1 MTPTSGTTAIAP
13 ACDKAGRFDQ
23 VSIGLHWLTLALV
36 LAQFATAWMVDQSGG
51 AGGNP
56 ALWLAIHRSGGVAA
70 WIVVASRLAWRR
82 LFAHL
87 PPFPASMP
95 RVQQWAAKANEY
107 GLYALLLLQPL
118 TGLGD
123 TLFRGRPFVAFGLRV
138 PSLVGPDKPVFHAL
152 HAAHEAGAVAL
163 VALIGLHAAAALLH
177 GLVLRDGVFGRMLP
191 WTAR

>member
-1 MTPTSGTTAIAP
+1 MASSTALKPRA
-13 ACDKAGRFDQ
+13 ASRFDQ
-23 VSIGLHWLTLALV
+23 VSIALHWLTLLLV
-36 LAQFATAWMVDQSGG
+36 LNQFATAWMVDQSGAG
-51 AGGNP
+51 GGNP
-56 ALWLAIHRSGGVAA
+56 ALWLAVHRSSGIAT

-87 PPFPASMP
+87 PPFPANMP

-123 TLFRGRPFVAFGLRV
+123 TLFRGRPFVVFGQRV
-138 PSLVGPDKPVFHAL
+138 PALAAPDKPLFHAL
-152 HAAHEAGAVAL
+152 HGAHEAGAIAL
-163 VALIGLHAAAALLH
+163 AVLIGLHAAAALLH